1 MFFQYNKTIMKS
13 LTYILIALATPA
25 LALSPTAPIQHI
37 NNQILA
43 IKDNLTLDKQQQ
55 QDQQIDLQT
64 LETKLATISL
74 SYHKT
79 MTQLAQ
85 VNEQINALKTK
96 AMALQ
101 AAAESLKNQLI
112 ASLTIEYRLGG
123 QPDLKIL
130 LGQDDITKAE
140 RLLTYYQYINA
151 KRIIQINTLK
161 QTLLL
166 TQQNLAGQQ
175 QSYQSLNQLKTQEL
189 QQLRAMRDI
198 STKRK
203 FLINTINTQIQT
215 QSQQLTALLANKQRL
230 ESEVQQL
237 SQNPVFYQVSG
248 KSFSALAH
256 RLNWPTKGALIN
268 NYNTQIDGSQLKW
281 NSVLFNAAMD
291 QPVYAVAD
299 GKVIFARWL
308 QGYGLLMIIYH
319 GQGYITLYGRNH
331 YLYKKEGDIVRAG
344 DQIAAVGDSGGYNT
358 PALYF
363 AIRHNTLPVNPIDWL
378 RRS

>member
-1 MFFQYNKTIMKS
+1 MKS
-13 LTYILIALATPA
+13 PAYILIALAMPA
-25 LALSPTAPIQHI
+25 LALSATAPIQHI

-55 QDQQIDLQT
+55 QDQQNSLQD
-64 LETKLATISL
+64 LETKLAAISL

-79 MTQLAQ
+79 MTQLLQ
-85 VNEQINALKTK
+85 VNEQINTLKAKALS
-96 AMALQ
+96 LQ
-101 AAAESLKNQLI
+101 ATADSLKAQLI
-112 ASLTIEYRLGG
+112 ASMNIEYRLGG

-130 LGQDDITKAE
+130 LGQDDMTKAE

-151 KRIIQINTLK
+151 KRIAQINTLK

-166 TQQNLAGQQ
+166 TQQNLAAQQ
-175 QSYQSLNQLKTQEL
+175 QSYQALNQLRAQEL
-189 QQLRAMRDI
+189 QQLRTMKDI
-198 STKRK
+198 SNKRK
-203 FLINTINTQIQT
+203 FLISTINTQIQT
-215 QSQQLTALLANKQRL
+215 QSQKLTALLANKQRL

-237 SQNPVFYQVSG
+237 SQNPVFYQASG

-256 RLNWPTKGALIN
+256 RLNWPTKGTLVD

-299 GKVIFARWL
+299 GRVIFARWL

-331 YLYKKEGDIVRAG
+331 YLYKKEGDVVRAG
-344 DQIAAVGDSGGYNT
+344 DQIAAVGNSGGYEK